1 MRTAITF
8 SRRNDAGSRKSNT
21 SYWENLVLIVVL
33 VLESKALYLSGDGQ
47 GFPPAAMSMT
57 PLGPLKYLNPRLVH
71 SRGYKGQII
80 LVICTDGLIHFL
92 SFHSVLD
99 LLIYYTG
106 YLRTLFQR
114 QILGVT

>member
-1 MRTAITF
+1 
-8 SRRNDAGSRKSNT
+8 
-21 SYWENLVLIVVL
+21 
-33 VLESKALYLSGDGQ
+33 
-47 GFPPAAMSMT
+47 MSVT
-57 PLGPLKYLNPRLVH
+57 LLGPLRYLNPRLVH